1 MWAGVPRMSPRNP
14 KCSEAKNFHPS
25 ALCSGKSR
33 RDYPGRLGT
42 CSCPHANLTRAHS
55 MRTILS
61 FRYIGSSP
69 SCSESAISNAK
80 IPFRGPELE
89 RGRHLQI
96 RRIARLLDAIYLLSR
111 SSPGNRAP
119 PDFCHRVKLSA
130 SNSSLISTIGDRTL
144 ALDQGKG
151 DCLPLKNSR
160 TGGLGRTTSF
170 GCIGQWTRAAS
181 GLVRRRTGTAG
192 HAGETLPV
200 GARGIKCI
208 PPFYDSLSIHATRS
222 LDRSEQF
229 PEPFRPQVFFQGSDI
244 DPVLPPKK
252 SVRLFYLLE
261 EPVAQPF
268 SDSSIGPTERLEL
281 VAAPQPPSG
290 SVPWSFP
297 RGF

>member
-130 SNSSLISTIGDRTL
+130 SNSSLISTILFPSMPPG
-144 ALDQGKG
+144 ASIAQS
-151 DCLPLKNSR
+151 NSR
-160 TGGLGRTTSF
+160 NPS
-170 GCIGQWTRAAS
+170 
-181 GLVRRRTGTAG
+181 VRRCFFRVLTSTQSSRQRNRFGSFTSS
-192 HAGETLPV
+192 
-200 GARGIKCI
+200 K
-208 PPFYDSLSIHATRS
+208 SLWPSHSPTR
-222 LDRSEQF
+222 RS
-229 PEPFRPQVFFQGSDI
+229 G
-244 DPVLPPKK
+244 
-252 SVRLFYLLE
+252 RLK
-261 EPVAQPF
+261 
-268 SDSSIGPTERLEL
+268 D
-281 VAAPQPPSG
+281 
-290 SVPWSFP
+290 WN
-297 RGF
+297 